1 MIPDQGLVVRRETEG
16 LRRAELARVDLGQFL
31 AGRQVPDVN
40 QPITA
45 VVPRQVGE
53 VLPSGRN
60 EGVLVVIH
68 RRRRPCASLRRTHLP
83 VATSQTAMVSPPVPR
98 VSKDLASAEKAS

>member
-1 MIPDQGLVVRRETEG
+1 MGAVPIRAAVVSQAAQLLARGRVRGHDAARRMMVPEQGLVVRRKAEG
-16 LRRAELARVDLGQFL
+16 LRRPEIARVDLGQFL

-45 VVPRQVGE
+45 VVPLQVGE

-60 EGVLVVIH
+60 EGVLVV
-68 RRRRPCASLRRTHLP
+68 
-83 VATSQTAMVSPPVPR
+83 
-98 VSKDLASAEKAS
+98 